1 MLRVVDDHT
10 DLNEVLDV
18 AYDRN
23 EISVIKLS
31 NYGIKMHK
39 LQGHR
44 VRLNGEDQYA
54 ALPSSIFN
62 LLSRFK

>member
-31 NYGIKMHK
+31 NYGIKMHGFFLTSDVK
-39 LQGHR
+39 
-44 VRLNGEDQYA
+44 EETETCIMI
-54 ALPSSIFN
+54 ALETKDN
-62 LLSRFK
+62 